1 MTKKT
6 LAIILAS
13 FVVMLQL
20 AMLSVKIARANASRY
35 WVEAYCEQENNEL
48 IFTFSNH
55 SFVWELGANDKTPSN
70 HYAVLLMDNNN
81 TEGYLEDDIII
92 SYK

>member
-1 MTKKT
+1 MKEIIYTVIAIV
-6 LAIILAS
+6 LLVAIIFGMGKVAT
-13 FVVMLQL
+13 VN
-20 AMLSVKIARANASRY
+20 KNRY